1 MKKLTIFDVAK
12 KSGVGKSTVSRV
24 LNHDENVKEE
34 TREKVLKVI
43 KEMNYKP
50 SASARGMRSNNSR
63 VIGIIT
69 SRLDSSSEAQAVR
82 GMLEII
88 YSMGYDVV
96 LAESLFDEEKTKE
109 HIEMFINKKVE
120 GIILFAASG
129 VKYDYLKNIKV
140 PVVMMG
146 QEVKGF
152 TSIVYDDYGAVEKV
166 LKEFQNMGLKKIAYM
181 GVDLSDRTTGYRR
194 YQAYEEFISKNNM
207 KNISVFGDFTYKKAY
222 ELTKV
227 LVGHEIDAI
236 VCATDNLALGV
247 RKYLSEKHLEDIV
260 VSGIGKNE
268 LLNFLYNNHITVNLS
283 YKKSGI
289 KAGKVIFKM
298 LSGIAVYDKIVMESS
313 LVKGKQEGL

>member
-1 MKKLTIFDVAK
+1 MKKLTIFDIAK

-43 KEMNYKP
+43 NEMNYKP
-50 SASARGMRSNNSR
+50 SINARGMRSNNSR

-82 GMLEII
+82 GMLEVI

-96 LAESLFDEEKTKE
+96 LAESLFDQEKTKE

-120 GIILFAASG
+120 GIILFATSG
-129 VKYDYLKNIKV
+129 VEYDYLKKIKV
-140 PVVMMG
+140 PIVMMG

-152 TSIVYDDYGAVEKV
+152 TSIVYDDYGAVEKI

-194 YQAYEEFISKNNM
+194 YKAYEEFVNENNM

-222 ELTKV
+222 ELTES
-227 LVGHEIDAI
+227 LVGNEIDGI

-247 RKYLSEKHLEDIV
+247 RKYLAEKHIEDIV

-268 LLNFLYNNHITVNLS
+268 LLNFLYENHITVNLS

-289 KAGKVIFKM
+289 EAGKIIFKM
-298 LSGIAVYDKIVMESS
+298 LSGGAADKKIVMESH
-313 LVKGKQEGL
+313 LVKGE

>member
-1 MKKLTIFDVAK
+1 MKKLTIFDIAK

-43 KEMNYKP
+43 NEMNYKP
-50 SASARGMRSNNSR
+50 SINARGMRSNNSR

-82 GMLEII
+82 GMLEVI

-96 LAESLFDEEKTKE
+96 LAESLFDQEKTKE

-120 GIILFAASG
+120 GIILFATSG
-129 VKYDYLKNIKV
+129 VEYDYLKKIKV
-140 PVVMMG
+140 PIVMIG

-152 TSIVYDDYGAVEKV
+152 TSIVYDDYGAVEKI

-194 YQAYEEFISKNNM
+194 YQAYEEFVNENNM

-222 ELTKV
+222 ELTES
-227 LVGHEIDAI
+227 LVENKIDGI

-247 RKYLSEKHLEDIV
+247 RKYLAEKHIEDIV

-268 LLNFLYNNHITVNLS
+268 LLNFLYENHITVNLS

-289 KAGKVIFKM
+289 EAGKIIFKM
-298 LSGIAVYDKIVMESS
+298 LSGGTADKKIVMESH
-313 LVKGKQEGL
+313 LVKGE